1 MPEVTMRVLFF
12 SILIAFLP
20 LSAYSEPLQEDLQ
33 EVQLFFGEISDLDCC
48 LLVGQGVKAPYRG
61 FLLTPYQLVLL
72 KDTIDSWSEELQL
85 QLANTNMLCDSKIS
99 LCQSTRAQL
108 VEDFQVELN
117 SFIKVSKDLEL
128 VNSELSEDKNFF
140 RASLYV
146 AVPLSIILGIYIGHT
161 L

>member
-1 MPEVTMRVLFF
+1 MIRLVLLNIF
-12 SILIAFLP
+12 IAFLP

-33 EVQLFFGEISDLDCC
+33 EVQLFFGELSDLDCC
-48 LLVGQGVKAPYRG
+48 LLVNQGVKAPYRG

-72 KDTIDSWSEELQL
+72 KDTIDSWNEELQL

-99 LCQSTRAQL
+99 LCQSTRSQL
-108 VEDFQVELN
+108 VEDFQTELN
-117 SFIKVSKDLEL
+117 TFIKVSKDLEL
-128 VNSELSEDKNFF
+128 VNTELTEDKNFF
-140 RASLYV
+140 RAALYV